1 MSALR
6 KSQSEALAALRS
18 IAPASV
24 RDVCAVLYG
33 DSTPMLVER
42 CRVRIAALAKLGRVT
57 PACRGQRRPGSVRG
71 AVPILWAVVDAPE
84 ERPAPKPHPLLPA
97 PGRAAVLAMLSTP
110 MTRHTIAERMGCSYD
125 SATQYI
131 AQLQADYKVTP
142 CGREYSPTGRGWRMQ
157 FRAIGGAA

>member
-1 MSALR
+1 MNYDNDALD
-6 KSQSEALAALRS
+6 EARAERRCSMGVGCGTAG
-18 IAPASV
+18 
-24 RDVCAVLYG
+24 VCY
-33 DSTPMLVER
+33 
-42 CRVRIAALAKLGRVT
+42 AKAHGR
-57 PACRGQRRPGSVRG
+57 
-71 AVPILWAVVDAPE
+71 PE
-84 ERPAPKPHPLLPA
+84 ECPAPKPHPLLPA